1 MSVETVKQARV
12 ENLRAMAKA
21 LGSTS
26 ELSRLIGPGADAYL
40 RSMTSPGA
48 KRSCGPQFAAR
59 VEKALALPAD
69 WLSMPHDADAIGD
82 AIADA
87 RRARAAQPAPAAQLD
102 LIPRD
107 PIADFLGG
115 PVAQLTA
122 PAAFPPDVQAGDL
135 VLFDASD
142 NAARRPGLYVIDAA
156 GVQTIA
162 RLSVGFAGAAFTL
175 GTESAPADT
184 VRTAGRVVGILRKIP

>member
-1 MSVETVKQARV
+1 M
-12 ENLRAMAKA
+12 
-21 LGSTS
+21 
-26 ELSRLIGPGADAYL
+26 
-40 RSMTSPGA
+40 RSA
-48 KRSCGPQFAAR
+48 VCR
-59 VEKALALPAD
+59 AD

-122 PAAFPPDVQAGDL
+122 PAAFPPEIAAGDL
-135 VLFDASD
+135 VFFDASD
-142 NAARRPGLYVIDAA
+142 NAARRPGLYV
-156 GVQTIA
+156 
-162 RLSVGFAGAAFTL
+162 GFAGAVFTL

>member
-87 RRARAAQPAPAAQLD
+87 RRARAAQPAQLD

-115 PVAQLTA
+115 PVAQLIA
-122 PAAFPPDVQAGDL
+122 PAAFPPEIAAGDL
-135 VLFDASD
+135 VFFDASD
-142 NAARRPGLYVIDAA
+142 NAARRPGLYVINAA
-156 GVQTIA
+156 GVQTIG
-162 RLSVGFAGAAFTL
+162 RLSVGFSGAVFTL

-184 VRTAGRVVGILRKIP
+184 VQTAGRVVGILRKIP